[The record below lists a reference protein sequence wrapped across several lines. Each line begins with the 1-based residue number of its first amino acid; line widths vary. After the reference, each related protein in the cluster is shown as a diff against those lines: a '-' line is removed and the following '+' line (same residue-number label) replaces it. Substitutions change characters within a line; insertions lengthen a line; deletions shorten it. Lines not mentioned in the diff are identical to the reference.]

1 VGYDIHITRKTNWFD
16 ESGPEITVNEWRRY
30 IESDPEMRLD
40 GYAEAKCADGSVLRV
55 NDSSMAVWIKHPE
68 HESSEGLAWLWVF
81 YGNIQAKNPDEH
93 TRRKMWQIANT
104 LSAKVQG
111 DEGEQYDEQG
121 NVIAAIT
128 PKLVAPTRDRRWW
141 QFWQ

>member
-16 ESGPEITVNEWRRY
+16 ESGPEITLNEWKQY

-55 NDSSMAVWIKHPE
+55 NDSSMAVWIKHPQ
-68 HESSEGLAWLWVF
+68 HESGEGLAWLWVF
-81 YGNIQAKNPDEH
+81 YGNIQAKNPDED

-104 LSAKVQG
+104 LSANVQG

-121 NVIAAIT
+121 NVIPTISA
-128 PKLVAPTRDRRWW
+128 KLVAPTRSRRWW